1 MFKKGILDADDEVA
15 VTFTDYSNYKSEA
28 LIDIRYNLFLA
39 QKMGIIDEGIKKIIL
54 RVSKQTYFPYRTY
67 GDILDKCKQ
76 MHPEINSQVEKF
88 REHIQTNRKSLKEDD
103 AVLLLKR
110 IKGDMG

>member
-1 MFKKGILDADDEVA
+1 
-15 VTFTDYSNYKSEA
+15 
-28 LIDIRYNLFLA
+28 
-39 QKMGIIDEGIKKIIL
+39 
-54 RVSKQTYFPYRTY
+54 
-67 GDILDKCKQ
+67 